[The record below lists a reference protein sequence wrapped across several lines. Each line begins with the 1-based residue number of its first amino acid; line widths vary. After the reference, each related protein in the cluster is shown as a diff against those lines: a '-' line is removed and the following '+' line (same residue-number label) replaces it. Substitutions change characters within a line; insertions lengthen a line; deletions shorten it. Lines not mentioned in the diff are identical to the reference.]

1 MSKIAYVRVSTQE
14 QNLDRQLELLKP
26 YGIEKFF
33 QEKQSGKD
41 MGREKLNELLEFV
54 REGDEV
60 YVESWSRLSRTVSD
74 QLKIFEMF
82 DRKKVRLRSVK
93 EQYDT
98 SSPTGKLMVNM
109 IAALNQFEREN
120 LLERQREGI
129 ACAKQKGVYRGRKP
143 KEFDVNI
150 LNEVLADIEQK
161 EMTVTEAAKVLGVTR
176 ATIYNIM
183 KRAKKEAETLMTIM
197 HRICKKLQPLQEV
210 HKFRLMQSPI
220 KTQRTS
226 LFHLLGKY
234 LDAPTATRLSL
245 RTAVH

>member
-1 MSKIAYVRVSTQE
+1 MKIAYVRVSTQE
-14 QNLDRQLELLKP
+14 QNFDRQLELLKP
-26 YGIEKFF
+26 YHIERVF

-74 QLKIFEMF
+74 LLKIFDMF
-82 DRKKVRLRSVK
+82 DHKKVRLYSVK

-98 SSPTGKLMVNM
+98 SSPTGKLMVNI

-143 KEFDVNI
+143 KEYDADV
-150 LNEVLADIEQK
+150 LNEVLADIKQK
-161 EMTVTEAAKVLGVTR
+161 EITVTAAAKVLGVTR
-176 ATIYNIM
+176 ATVYNIM
-183 KRAKKEAETLMTIM
+183 KRQAEENKK
-197 HRICKKLQPLQEV
+197 
-210 HKFRLMQSPI
+210 
-220 KTQRTS
+220 
-226 LFHLLGKY
+226 
-234 LDAPTATRLSL
+234 
-245 RTAVH
+245 

>member
-1 MSKIAYVRVSTQE
+1 MKIAYVRVSTQE

-26 YGIEKFF
+26 YEIERVF

-41 MGREKLNELLEFV
+41 MSREKLNELLEFV

-74 QLKIFEMF
+74 LLKIFEMF
-82 DRKKVRLRSVK
+82 DRKKVRLYSVK

-98 SSPTGKLMVNM
+98 SSPTGKLMLNI

-129 ACAKQKGVYRGRKP
+129 AYAKQKGVYRGRKP
-143 KEFDVNI
+143 KEFDMNI
-150 LNEVLADIEQK
+150 LREVLADIEQK

-183 KRAKKEAETLMTIM
+183 NRAKKEAENNDD
-197 HRICKKLQPLQEV
+197 KKV
-210 HKFRLMQSPI
+210 
-220 KTQRTS
+220 
-226 LFHLLGKY
+226 
-234 LDAPTATRLSL
+234 
-245 RTAVH
+245 

>member
-1 MSKIAYVRVSTQE
+1 MKIAYVRVSTQE

-26 YGIEKFF
+26 YEIERVF

-41 MGREKLNELLEFV
+41 MSREKINELLEFV

-74 QLKIFEMF
+74 LLKIFEMF
-82 DRKKVRLRSVK
+82 ERKKVRLYSVK

-98 SSPTGKLMVNM
+98 SSPTGKLMLNI

-129 ACAKQKGVYRGRKP
+129 AYAKQKGVYRGRKP

-150 LNEVLADIEQK
+150 LSEVLADIEQK

-183 KRAKKEAETLMTIM
+183 NRAKKEAE
-197 HRICKKLQPLQEV
+197 LQE
-210 HKFRLMQSPI
+210 
-220 KTQRTS
+220 
-226 LFHLLGKY
+226 
-234 LDAPTATRLSL
+234 
-245 RTAVH
+245 

>member
-1 MSKIAYVRVSTQE
+1 MAVTSQIKQIFGKPDLFNMGIVKFYNLKRKGDENVRIAYVRVSTQE

-41 MGREKLNELLEFV
+41 MGREKLSELLEFV

-60 YVESWSRLSRTVSD
+60 YVESWSRLSRTVRD
-74 QLKIFEMF
+74 LLKLFEMF
-82 DRKKVRLRSVK
+82 DRKKVRLYSVK
-93 EQYDT
+93 EQYNT
-98 SSPTGKLMVNM
+98 SSPTGKLMLNI

-143 KEFDVNI
+143 KEFDMKI
-150 LNEVLADIEQK
+150 LSEVLADIEQK

-183 KRAKKEAETLMTIM
+183 NRAKKEAENNDD
-197 HRICKKLQPLQEV
+197 KKV
-210 HKFRLMQSPI
+210 
-220 KTQRTS
+220 
-226 LFHLLGKY
+226 
-234 LDAPTATRLSL
+234 
-245 RTAVH
+245 

>member
-1 MSKIAYVRVSTQE
+1 MKIAYVRVSTQE

-26 YGIEKFF
+26 YEIERVF

-41 MGREKLNELLEFV
+41 LSREKLNELLEFV

-74 QLKIFEMF
+74 LLKIFEMF
-82 DRKKVRLRSVK
+82 DRKKVRLYSVK

-98 SSPTGKLMVNM
+98 SSPTGKLMVNI

-143 KEFDVNI
+143 KEFDVTI
-150 LNEVLADIEQK
+150 LSEVLADIEQK
-161 EMTVTEAAKVLGVTR
+161 EMTVTEAAKVLDVTR
-176 ATIYNIM
+176 ATVYNIM
-183 KRAKKEAETLMTIM
+183 NRAKKEAEL
-197 HRICKKLQPLQEV
+197 
-210 HKFRLMQSPI
+210 
-220 KTQRTS
+220 
-226 LFHLLGKY
+226 
-234 LDAPTATRLSL
+234 
-245 RTAVH
+245 

>member
-1 MSKIAYVRVSTQE
+1 MGIVKFYNLKRKGGENMKIAYVRVSTQE

-26 YGIEKFF
+26 YEIEKVF

-41 MGREKLNELLEFV
+41 MSREKLNELIEFV

-74 QLKIFEMF
+74 LLKIFEMF
-82 DRKKVRLRSVK
+82 DRKKVRLYSVK

-98 SSPTGKLMVNM
+98 SSPTGKLMVNI

-143 KEFDVNI
+143 KEFDVNV
-150 LNEVLADIEQK
+150 LKEVLADIEEK

-176 ATIYNIM
+176 ATIYNII
-183 KRAKKEAETLMTIM
+183 KRTQKEAENNAD
-197 HRICKKLQPLQEV
+197 KKL
-210 HKFRLMQSPI
+210 
-220 KTQRTS
+220 
-226 LFHLLGKY
+226 
-234 LDAPTATRLSL
+234 
-245 RTAVH
+245 

>member
-1 MSKIAYVRVSTQE
+1 MKIAYVRVSTQE

-74 QLKIFEMF
+74 LLKLFEMF
-82 DRKKVRLRSVK
+82 DRKKVRLYSVK

-98 SSPTGKLMVNM
+98 SSPTGKLMVNI

-120 LLERQREGI
+120 LLERQ
-129 ACAKQKGVYRGRKP
+129 
-143 KEFDVNI
+143 
-150 LNEVLADIEQK
+150 LADIEQK

-176 ATIYNIM
+176 ATIYNMM
-183 KRAKKEAETLMTIM
+183 KRAKKEAENNDD
-197 HRICKKLQPLQEV
+197 KKV
-210 HKFRLMQSPI
+210 
-220 KTQRTS
+220 
-226 LFHLLGKY
+226 
-234 LDAPTATRLSL
+234 
-245 RTAVH
+245 